1 MLYIVF
7 YMHRL
12 VSFLPKKIL
21 YWYDNN
27 KRILP
32 WRIKTPKN
40 KKEYYVLVS
49 EFMLQQTQVKTVI
62 PYFTKFV
69 TKIPNLKTL
78 STSNEKKVLKLWEG
92 LGYYRRAGNLHKTA
106 KILIKNYNGKIPK
119 KFAEIIKLP
128 GVGEYTANSLSALV
142 HNKPSIPIDGNVKR
156 VFSRLFLTNVS
167 SQNFDNEIKKI
178 TNKLSNTDRNADLAE
193 ALMEFGAVVCKP
205 QNPLCRICNLKN
217 YCKFYNKKI
226 YISKK
231 KKYYFKEKKFNIFCY
246 LNKKNKKIALAK
258 NKNMS
263 FLTNFKMPE
272 VQMVISNNN
281 LKIKGWKYLCNYKN
295 NISNIKMNINL
306 FYKFTINKPK
316 RFTWYSIDRPNVTFI
331 PSFTKIIFNKVKK
344 LYV

>member
-1 MLYIVF
+1 MSL
-7 YMHRL
+7 
-12 VSFLPKKIL
+12 LPKKIL

-49 EFMLQQTQVKTVI
+49 EFMLQQTRVKTVI

-142 HNKPSIPIDGNVKR
+142 NNKPCIPIDGNVKR

>member
-1 MLYIVF
+1 MSL
-7 YMHRL
+7 
-12 VSFLPKKIL
+12 LPKKIL

-142 HNKPSIPIDGNVKR
+142 HNKPCIPIDGNVKR